1 MGSPSMQYNS
11 SFGGSDHGNI
21 TMTSEEEGGG
31 GPSNM
36 TRSLVH
42 LDSEFPPDYALPIN
56 GYLIPPLILFTI
68 ITNSL
73 VCIVLLKP
81 HMRSPTNML
90 LVAMAVSDTL
100 TGLTPVP
107 QYLYFYT
114 FGYHREW
121 VPYEWCVVNSVL
133 GRALP
138 TIFHTASIWLTLA
151 LAAQRYICVCHSIFA
166 KRWCTQQN
174 VLRTIAVIYF
184 LSFVVHIS
192 TFLDTQY
199 YPTTDDSFVNP
210 KVGITVRACKM
221 VQHEWF
227 AKNHMIFYNIYM
239 WFRIVFIHIFP
250 CISLVILNALL
261 IKTMKEAKKRRA
273 QLLRQN
279 KKNECKKL
287 KDSSCTTM
295 MMVAVVGVF
304 LTVEIPAG
312 IFILFYAVVN
322 TVVSIADF
330 KVLFPIITL
339 ILNFFILLSYPVNF
353 FIYCGMSRQFRETF
367 KRLFLR
373 GSQSPVEREHSQYMT
388 LANENGRCNVNMANT
403 TSTTTS
409 AI

>member
-1 MGSPSMQYNS
+1 
-11 SFGGSDHGNI
+11 
-21 TMTSEEEGGG
+21 
-31 GPSNM
+31 
-36 TRSLVH
+36 
-42 LDSEFPPDYALPIN
+42 
-56 GYLIPPLILFTI
+56 
-68 ITNSL
+68 
-73 VCIVLLKP
+73 
-81 HMRSPTNML
+81 
-90 LVAMAVSDTL
+90 MAVSDTL

-114 FGYHREW
+114 FGNHKEW

-138 TIFHTASIWLTLA
+138 TIFHTASIWLTLG
-151 LAAQRYICVCHSIFA
+151 LAAQRYIYVCHTLVA
-166 KRWCTQQN
+166 KKWCTQQN
-174 VLRTIAVIYF
+174 VLRTIGGIYF

-192 TFLDTQY
+192 TFLDTLY
-199 YPTTDDSFVNP
+199 YPTTDASFVNP
-210 KVGITVRACKM
+210 KAGTIVPACQM

-239 WFRIVFIHIFP
+239 WFRIVFIHIVP

-279 KKNECKKL
+279 KKTECKKL

-312 IFILFYAVVN
+312 LFILLYAVVN
-322 TVVSIADF
+322 TLVSAANF

-353 FIYCGMSRQFRETF
+353 FIYCGMSRQFRDTF
-367 KRLFLR
+367 KRLFLPSS
-373 GSQSPVEREHSQYMT
+373 SQPIEREHSQYMT
-388 LANENGRCNVNMANT
+388 LSNENGRCNANMANA
-403 TSTTTS
+403 TSTTTTTTS
-409 AI
+409 VI